1 MKSILVTGA
10 SSGIGAAVARLA
22 VRDGYAVGLCYRSN
36 RRGAEEVAQAIRDD
50 NGDVVM
56 LQGDV
61 ASKSDVSKI
70 FREFETY
77 YGNPTVVVNNAGIVA
92 PRTRFEDMEEM
103 RLRKMFYTN
112 IIGPFM
118 VAQEAVRRM
127 AKRNGG
133 DGGVIVNISSIAA
146 RLGSGG
152 QYVDYAAS
160 KGAMD
165 TLTSG
170 LAQEMADQN
179 VRVVGVRPG
188 IINTPLHGKGGEPNR
203 AEEMGNQIPV
213 QRAGTASEVAE
224 AVLWLASD
232 AASYVTGTTLDVSGG
247 R

>member
-1 MKSILVTGA
+1 MKSILITGA
-10 SSGIGAAVARLA
+10 SSGIGAAIARLA
-22 VRDGYAVGLCYRSN
+22 VRDDYAVGLCYRSN
-36 RRGAEEVAQAIRDD
+36 RRGAEEVAEAIRDD

-61 ASKSDVSKI
+61 ASKSDVTKI
-70 FREFETY
+70 FREFETF

-92 PRTRFEDMEEM
+92 PKVRFEDMEEM

-112 IIGPFM
+112 VIGPFM

-133 DGGVIVNISSIAA
+133 NGGVIVNVSSVAA

-152 QYVDYAAS
+152 QYVDYASS

-165 TLTSG
+165 TLTIG
-170 LAQEMADQN
+170 LAQEMADQG

-188 IINTPLHGKGGEPNR
+188 IIQTPIHGKGGEPDR
-203 AEEMGNQIPV
+203 ADQMAGHIPL
-213 QRAGTASEVAE
+213 QRAGTAMEVAE
-224 AVLWLASD
+224 SVLWLASD
-232 AASYVTGTTLDVSGG
+232 AASYVTGSILDVAGG